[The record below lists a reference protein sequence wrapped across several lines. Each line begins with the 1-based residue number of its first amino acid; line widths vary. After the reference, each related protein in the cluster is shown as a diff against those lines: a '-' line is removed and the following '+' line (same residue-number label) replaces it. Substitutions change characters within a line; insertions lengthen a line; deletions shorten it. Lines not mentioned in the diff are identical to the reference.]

1 MVDFR
6 VKLTSQWRKKM
17 GKYLI
22 LDIGA
27 GTIDILYYDTN
38 SNIHYK
44 AVAKSPV
51 LSLAEQASRLSG
63 DLLITGVEMG
73 GGTLSGVLR
82 ERVQKSKVTMSVSS
96 AATIHHNM
104 KKVRSWG
111 IEVIEDEAAEDLRHD
126 NRYNA
131 LTLGDLELERLEHAI
146 EGLGIPFTFDVVG
159 ICAQDHGI
167 PPDGISHLDYRHQI
181 FKADLD
187 DAPYPHTLLFSDNDV
202 PETFNRLRSIAESAK
217 SLPADEIYVMDSG
230 MAAILGASMD
240 PRARGKKKLMVL
252 DVATSHTV
260 GAALEDGQI
269 AGFFE
274 YHTHDITLDR
284 LEVLLI
290 DLADG
295 KLSHERILEEGGH
308 GAYVRKA
315 IRFEAAEIIVATG
328 PKRRLVA
335 NSKLPIM
342 LGAPLGDNMMTGT
355 VGVLEAIRRRK
366 GLQAFSY
373 L

>member
-1 MVDFR
+1 
-6 VKLTSQWRKKM
+6 M
-17 GKYLI
+17 GQYLI

-38 SNIHYK
+38 SGIHYK

-73 GGTLSGVLR
+73 GGALSRVLR
-82 ERVQKSKVTMSVSS
+82 QRAREVKVTMSASS
-96 AATIHHNM
+96 AATIHHNVER
-104 KKVRSWG
+104 VRSWG
-111 IEVIEDEAAEDLRHD
+111 IEVIENGEVEGLRQD
-126 NRYNA
+126 KGYSM
-131 LTLGDLELERLEHAI
+131 LTVGDLEPERLKHAI
-146 EGLGIPFTFDVVG
+146 EGLGVPYAFDVVG
-159 ICAQDHGI
+159 ICAQDHGT

-181 FKADLD
+181 FKACLD
-187 DAPYPHTLLFSDNDV
+187 DDPFPHTLLFGDNEI
-202 PETFNRLRSIAESAK
+202 PGTFNRLRSIAESAL

-240 PRARGKKKLMVL
+240 PRARGKKKIMVL

-260 GAALEDGQI
+260 GAALEGGQI

-274 YHTHDITLDR
+274 YHTHDITLER
-284 LEVLLI
+284 LESLMI

-295 KLSHERILEEGGH
+295 KLSHESILEKGGH
-308 GAYVRKA
+308 GAYIRKA

-335 NSKLPIM
+335 DSRLPM
-342 LGAPLGDNMMTGT
+342 VLGAPLGDNMMTGT

-366 GLQAFSY
+366 GLPVFSY